1 MPIKIQRRPLPSTP
15 VETISNTQPVAP
27 VQPVAQ
33 GPKKFT
39 LRDYMTT
46 RGNRS
51 VPRAKA
57 GNAIQG
63 FKCGGTNKY

>member
-15 VETISNTQPVAP
+15 VETITNTQPMAP
-27 VQPVAQ
+27 VPTAAQ

-46 RGNRS
+46 RGNGR
-51 VPRAKA
+51 VPRS
-57 GNAIQG
+57 NAIQG